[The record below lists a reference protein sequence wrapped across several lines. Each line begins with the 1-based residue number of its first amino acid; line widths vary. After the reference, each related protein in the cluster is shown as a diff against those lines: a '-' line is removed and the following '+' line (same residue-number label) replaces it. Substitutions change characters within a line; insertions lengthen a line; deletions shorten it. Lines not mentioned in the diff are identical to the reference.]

1 MAQVYAVVYDENGR
15 VLMAF
20 KKAKGEYFHG
30 EKTTPTTLNSAGQ
43 LVVPGGGLEFGESI
57 ADGSRREFREET
69 GVDILKYA
77 DLVATKTFSK
87 GAFGVGY
94 YKVSADYEWALEN
107 DINGNILNRHNS
119 DDELYQVGWLS
130 HSQAV
135 KTLKSGFSD
144 KFVGK
149 DDIMVLKKRSK
160 YAFDLSWYV
169 IAIENYPYGK
179 QTMNL

>member
-1 MAQVYAVVYDENGR
+1 MAQVYAVVYDENGC

-20 KKAKGEYFHG
+20 KKAKGAYFHG
-30 EKTTPTTLNSAGQ
+30 EETTPTTLNSAGQ

-57 ADGSRREFREET
+57 ADGSRREFLEET

-94 YKVSADYEWALEN
+94 YKVSKGYEWALEN
-107 DINGNILNRHNS
+107 DINGNILNRLNS
-119 DDELYQVGWLS
+119 DDELHQVGWLS

-135 KTLKSGFSD
+135 KTLKSGFSE

-149 DDIMVLKKRSK
+149 DDIKVLEKRSK
-160 YAFDLSWYV
+160 YAFDLSWYE
-169 IAIENYPYGK
+169 IAVTGCPFSDES
-179 QTMNL
+179 M